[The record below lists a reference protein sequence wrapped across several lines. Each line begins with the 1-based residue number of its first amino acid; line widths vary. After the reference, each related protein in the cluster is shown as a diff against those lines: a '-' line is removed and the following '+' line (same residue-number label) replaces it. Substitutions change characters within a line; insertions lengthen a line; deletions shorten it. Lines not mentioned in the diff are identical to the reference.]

1 MKKKLIGVTI
11 IILISIL
18 KIDIVKGEKF
28 IIGDYITSTYVK
40 MTERSNT
47 KYLTVQFIKT
57 TNGEITYCIEP
68 FVLLDEQIEYQE
80 MNESNLSLTP
90 EDIIKIKLISY
101 YGYGYHDRTE
111 PRWYA
116 YTQVLIWQTVSKNAD
131 IYFTNTL
138 NGNRT
143 NKFDTYLNMI
153 MHDVEEDLKKL
164 NIQDEYRINLGADL
178 ILENISDNYTFA
190 SRIHRVRRDGNNILV
205 KTVTNTGT
213 FTYQKINNYYT
224 REATFYSGN
233 TSQKVLIRGNAN
245 GPLYTSNIV
254 CLQGKIK
261 IIVQDKYNII
271 DPNNKPI
278 ITYNIRLGDINYKN
292 TISEGEQTKQFGYGT
307 YNFKIEDISNDYTI
321 KDIDYSFE
329 LNDNNLE
336 EIIYLIPELK
346 KTNLIINDY
355 ICEEDNCIPNKEIKV
370 NLLDENNNL
379 IKEVITNELGQIKE
393 EIIKGTY
400 YVYQPTIEG
409 YEEQKSIKV
418 EINNLDN
425 EYTINIYNHKIIEP
439 IIEEPTIEEPT
450 IEEPTIEDPI
460 IEEEIIPKEES
471 IEEIEVPYTGIDDI
485 KVLFIITTITIISLK
500 VLKRICI

>member
-11 IILISIL
+11 FILISIL

-40 MTERSNT
+40 MTEGSNT
-47 KYLTVQFIKT
+47 KYLTVQFLKT
-57 TNGEITYCIEP
+57 NSGEITYCIEP
-68 FVLLDEQIEYQE
+68 FILLDEQIEYQK
-80 MNESNLSLTP
+80 MDESNLSLTP

-101 YGYGYHDRTE
+101 YGYGYQDRTE

-138 NGNRT
+138 NGNKT

-153 MHDVEEDLKKL
+153 KHDVEEDLKKL
-164 NIQDEYRINLGADL
+164 NIQDEYRLNLGSNL
-178 ILENISDNYTFA
+178 ILENISNNYTFT
-190 SRIHRVRRDGNNILV
+190 SNVHTINRESNNIV
-205 KTVTNTGT
+205 INNITNTGT
-213 FTYQKINNYYT
+213 FTYQKINNNYT
-224 REATFYSGN
+224 KEATFYSGN
-233 TSQKVLIRGNAN
+233 TSQKVLVRGNAN
-245 GPLYTSNIV
+245 GPIYTSNII

-261 IIVQDKYNII
+261 VILQDKYNII

-278 ITYNIRLGDINYKN
+278 ITYIISTNNNEYTN
-292 TISEGEQTKQFGYGT
+292 TISEGEQTNNYSYGI
-307 YNFKIEDISNDYTI
+307 YNFKVKDISNDYI
-321 KDIDYSFE
+321 IQNIDYNFE

-346 KTNLIINDY
+346 KTNLIINNY
-355 ICEEDNCIPNKEIKV
+355 LCEEDNCLPNKEIKV

-379 IKEVITNELGQIKE
+379 IKELITDELGHIKE
-393 EIIKGTY
+393 EIIKGIY

-425 EYTINIYNHKIIEP
+425 EYTINIYNYKKPIIEETIIEEP
-439 IIEEPTIEEPT
+439 IIEEINT
-450 IEEPTIEDPI
+450 I
-460 IEEEIIPKEES
+460 IEP
-471 IEEIEVPYTGIDDI
+471 IEEIEVPYTGIEDL
-485 KVLFIITTITIISLK
+485 KVLLIISTIFIISLK